1 MAVEQLK
8 AWQYDI
14 EERAVYGAERI
25 MDDYMSEI
33 YDVPDEIVD
42 MRNGFYKLRAL
53 VQYSMADNNRA
64 QVLLQALE
72 SNENYLHRDLCTRGP
87 QGKTKR
93 ELPVFKLS
101 SKAREA
107 LGPNL
112 EEFKN
117 AVRDRSILHHIT
129 DVNGPLDFIQSEGLL
144 LPEEYY
150 NVYNMQ
156 KDERGR
162 FSEIKQLLRSSVL
175 PKVAKDSILLI
186 LAAFNMHSFGVLTRD
201 PERFLE
207 KA

>member
-87 QGKTKR
+87 QGKTSKSHGLYLHAFGVIAHIVNVWLSFFSFVLDVISTER

-117 AVRDRSILHHIT
+117 VVRDRSILHHIT
-129 DVNGPLDFIQSEGLL
+129 DVNGPLDFI
-144 LPEEYY
+144 
-150 NVYNMQ
+150 
-156 KDERGR
+156 
-162 FSEIKQLLRSSVL
+162 
-175 PKVAKDSILLI
+175 
-186 LAAFNMHSFGVLTRD
+186 
-201 PERFLE
+201 
-207 KA
+207 